1 MLNRLRQITF
11 LAALA
16 VTAGLGMAEAA
27 GSPDD
32 AIKARQEEMKANS
45 KAMGALVSILKG
57 ETPYDAAKVKSSVD
71 AIAAAGAAADSA
83 SAWDAAAQTG
93 TIETWAKP
101 EVWTDA
107 AGFDAARQK
116 LSTALA
122 ALSATNDAGAFKS
135 AFPQLGG
142 ACKGCHETYRR
153 PKD

>member
-1 MLNRLRQITF
+1 MLNRLRNITL
-11 LAALA
+11 LAALGLA
-16 VTAGLGMAEAA
+16 AGLGIAMAE
-27 GSPDD
+27 GTPDD
-32 AIKARQEEMKANS
+32 AIKARQEEMKANG

-57 ETPYDAAKVKSSVD
+57 ETPYEAAKVKANID

-83 SAWDAAAQTG
+83 RAWDPSAQTG
-93 TIETWAKP
+93 TVETWAKP

-107 AGFDAARQK
+107 AGFEAARKK
-116 LSTALA
+116 LSMALA
-122 ALSATNDAGAFKS
+122 ALSATGDAGAFKT